1 MSTQLLERSVEEVVA
16 RLLAD
21 AEEAD
26 SDHPAGP
33 LYVGGEHAVSDIMHS
48 GNHTEGVICWTTIGG
63 NTNPSAC
70 TGHGTI
76 QCC

>member
-1 MSTQLLERSVEEVVA
+1 MSAQLLERPVEEVVA

-48 GNHTEGVICWTTIGG
+48 GNHTVSPACITPS
-63 NTNPSAC
+63 NPSVC

-76 QCC
+76 NCC

>member
-1 MSTQLLERSVEEVVA
+1 MVMSTQLLERPVEEVVA
-16 RLLAD
+16 RLLAG

-33 LYVGGEHAVSDIMHS
+33 LYVGGEYAVSDIMHS
-48 GNHTEGVICWTTIGG
+48 GNHTFSPICDF
-63 NTNPSAC
+63 TNSEPSIC
-70 TGHGTI
+70 TGHGPI

>member
-1 MSTQLLERSVEEVVA
+1 MSTQLLERPIEEVVA

-21 AEEAD
+21 AEQAD

-33 LYVGGEHAVSDIMHS
+33 LYVGGEHAVSDIMHT
-48 GNHTEGVICWTTIGG
+48 GNHTFSPICITPS
-63 NTNPSAC
+63 NPSIC